1 MKVLIFDFDGT
12 IADSFDT
19 VLGIANRL
27 ADEFGYPSTS
37 PETAEHLKNLS
48 SREIIRRSQ
57 VAFWQIPFL
66 LKRLRSELHHE
77 IQHLHPIPGMKDALQ
92 TLHQQGNHLGIVTS
106 NSQENVAAFLATHD
120 LSDLFD
126 FIGSGLTVFGKGRV
140 IQAAL
145 RQYRLDPA
153 TVIYVGDET
162 RDIEAARKIGIP
174 AIAVSWGYNSSQALA
189 SHHPDVLIHQPE
201 ELIEVVHR
209 GLVSQ

>member
-12 IADSFDT
+12 IADSFNA

-37 PETAEHLKNLS
+37 LETAKHLKNLS
-48 SREIIRRSQ
+48 SREIIRQSR

-66 LKRLRSELHHE
+66 LKRLRAELHHE
-77 IQHLHPIPGMKDALQ
+77 IRHLHPIPGMKEALQ
-92 TLHQQGNHLGIVTS
+92 TLHQQGNYLGIVTS
-106 NSQENVAAFLATHD
+106 NSQENVTAFLETHG

-126 FIGSGLTVFGKGRV
+126 FISSGLTVLGKGRV

-145 RQYRLDPA
+145 RQYQLDPA

-162 RDIEAARKIGIP
+162 RDIEAARKIGIS

-189 SHHPDVLIHQPE
+189 NHHPDALIHRPE
-201 ELIEVVHR
+201 ELIDVVNQ
-209 GLVSQ
+209 GLVNR